1 MEREQHDLF
10 LNPID
15 PQLIATKLTI
25 PPLYLK
31 RIVPRSHVYTMLNAS
46 RERPL
51 TLVIAPAGFG
61 KTTLVSEWLRQQ
73 ACQAAWVSLEPT
85 DNEPAR
91 FWRYV
96 VQALHHA
103 YPDSDIQLS
112 LRALAAHEQ
121 GEPFLTVLI
130 NALMQLQTEI
140 ILVLD
145 DYHTITN
152 PVIQQELT
160 FLLEHLPPQLHL
172 FLLTRHEPPLPLA
185 RLRVQSKLVEI
196 RTSHLRFTPREATTF
211 LTQAMELPLSETES
225 DTLAQHAE
233 GWIAGLQLAALS
245 LQQSLENPQNDLQL
259 PTREEIHKDIH
270 SAINQFISTFA
281 GTNKYINKYIV
292 DYLTDEVLAHQ
303 TAEIQQFLLETSI
316 LEHFTAS
323 LCDAVTGQ
331 SNSEAILEHLEQSN
345 VFINALDHQQ
355 HWYRYDRL
363 FAELLRYHLK
373 QNTIQGQEVE
383 TELQP
388 YTYSYSHSHTSTAV
402 MPRFSAEYI
411 CTLHQRASHWYAQH
425 GMQIDAI
432 QHMLAANAYEQAA
445 NMIEQHAWTYLQRG
459 EIQLVHSW
467 LTRLPAQSFV
477 LRPQL
482 TLLHAYTL
490 FYQTQ
495 IADCEQALA
504 LTEQLQARRPDQL
517 SYIYDLRAL
526 IALTRGDS
534 AQAMQ
539 QARLA
544 LAHNQD
550 DDWLHS
556 NALITLAAGHLIA
569 GDLTAA
575 TQLINDSSLLKQ
587 KTSFAPLLQRIS
599 IYQGEIAL
607 KQGNLPAA
615 HQIFQ
620 HLQLEHTAGTLRH
633 KGIVCT
639 HLAAIYREWN
649 DLTAAQEQIQQALAL
664 SEQLDDEGLASA
676 RRFIVA
682 ARIAWVQED
691 KVRAFSLLDLAEQNI
706 QRCGGNARLLAQITE
721 LRVQFLLQSRKSADA
736 QQWYQQYV
744 PENLAQLPAIEQ
756 EYWQRAQVR
765 LLLET
770 GQGKQA
776 QELLVTLLQAAQQ
789 QERKADLFALLIL
802 QTLAYYTEGNTH
814 LTLQTLERA
823 LELGEPGG
831 CLRSFIDEGAV
842 MMALLS
848 ELYNRYQRRPAN
860 EQTQPIA
867 LLPPAPTIPQSP
879 LETPKGDYALP
890 ASMPPDTAR
899 HSKKLPSWSG
909 DFSLSYVYTLLYS
922 FGTELQPPLW
932 LISQGSEEPLIDKLS
947 EREYRVLG
955 LIAEGLS
962 NQEIAQKLVVT
973 VSTIKTHLN
982 NIYAKLHVHT
992 RLQAVTKAYSLGLL
1006 RRSEADIQTQ

>member
-15 PQLIATKLTI
+15 PQLITTKLTI

-31 RIVPRSHVYTMLNAS
+31 RIVPRSHVYTLLNTS

-51 TLVIAPAGFG
+51 TLVTAPAGFG

-73 ACQAAWVSLEPT
+73 TCPAAWVSLEPT
-85 DNEPAR
+85 DNEPVR

-103 YPDSDIQLS
+103 YPNSDIHLS
-112 LRALAAHEQ
+112 LHALAAHEQ

-130 NALMQLQTEI
+130 NALVQLHTEI

-145 DYHTITN
+145 DYHTITD
-152 PVIQQELT
+152 PVIQQGLI

-196 RTSHLRFTPREATTF
+196 RTPHLRFTPREVSTF
-211 LTQAMELPLSETES
+211 LTQAMELPLSATES
-225 DTLAQHAE
+225 NTLAQHTE

-245 LQQSLENPQNDLQL
+245 LQQSLENPQSDIQL
-259 PTREEIHKDIH
+259 PTRENIHKDIH
-270 SAINQFISTFA
+270 SAINQFINTFTC
-281 GTNKYINKYIV
+281 TNKYINKYIV
-292 DYLTDEVLAHQ
+292 DYLTDEVLAQQ
-303 TAEIQQFLLETSI
+303 TTEVQRFLLETSI

-331 SNSEAILEHLEQSN
+331 SSSETILEHLEQGN

-355 HWYRYDRL
+355 HWYRYDQL
-363 FAELLRYHLK
+363 FAELLHYHLK
-373 QNTIQGQEVE
+373 QNTTPEVE
-383 TELQP
+383 AELQP
-388 YTYSYSHSHTSTAV
+388 YTHSHSHTNTAV
-402 MPRFSAEYI
+402 TTHLSAEYI

-425 GMQIDAI
+425 GMPVDAI

-445 NMIEQHAWTYLQRG
+445 NMIEQHAWTYIQRG
-459 EIQLVHSW
+459 EVQLVHSW
-467 LTRLPAQSFV
+467 LIQLPAQSFV
-477 LRPQL
+477 LRPML
-482 TLLHAYTL
+482 TFLHAYTL
-490 FYQTQ
+490 FYQAQ

-504 LTEQLQARRPDQL
+504 LIEQLWQQAGHPELL
-517 SYIYDLRAL
+517 SYVYDLRAL
-526 IALTRGDS
+526 IALTRGDG
-534 AQAMQ
+534 AQAIQ

-550 DDWLHS
+550 DDWLRS
-556 NALITLAAGHLIA
+556 DALISLAAGHLVA

-620 HLQLEHTAGTLRH
+620 HLQLEHTAGTPRNN
-633 KGIVCT
+633 GVVCT
-639 HLAAIYREWN
+639 YLATIYREWN
-649 DLTAAQEQIQQALAL
+649 DLAAAQEQIQQALAL
-664 SEQLDDEGLASA
+664 TEQIDDEGLFSA

-691 KVRAFSLLDLAEQNI
+691 KAHAFSLLDLAEQNI

-721 LRVQFLLQSRKSADA
+721 LRVQFLLQNRKSADA

-744 PENLAQLPAIEQ
+744 PENLAQLPSIEQ
-756 EYWQRAQVR
+756 EYWRRAQIR
-765 LLLET
+765 LLLEA

-776 QELLVTLLQAAQQ
+776 QELLIPLLQAAQQ
-789 QERKADLFALLIL
+789 QERKADMFTLLIL
-802 QTLAYYTEGNTH
+802 QTLAYYIEGNTH

-831 CLRSFIDEGAV
+831 CLRSFVDEGAV
-842 MMALLS
+842 MVALLS

-867 LLPPAPTIPQSP
+867 LLPPTPAIPQSP
-879 LETPKGDYALP
+879 LETPKGDYTLP
-890 ASMPPDTAR
+890 ASIPPDITR

-909 DFSLSYVYTLLYS
+909 DFSLGYVYTLLYS
-922 FGTELQPPLW
+922 FGTEIQPPLW
-932 LISQGSEEPLIDKLS
+932 LISQGSEESLIDKLS

-1006 RRSEADIQTQ
+1006 RRSEADIQTH